1 MRINTYPESFNYP
14 LVGLMVRSGHL
25 IQASHQI
32 IDGCRHTSS
41 FRSFDSPAV
50 VTRLPF
56 GPSTASTAFRAP

>member
-14 LVGLMVRSGHL
+14 LVGLLVRSSHL

-32 IDGCRHTSS
+32 IDGCRHASS
-41 FRSFDSPAV
+41 FDTPAV

-56 GPSTASTAFRAP
+56 GPSMASTAF